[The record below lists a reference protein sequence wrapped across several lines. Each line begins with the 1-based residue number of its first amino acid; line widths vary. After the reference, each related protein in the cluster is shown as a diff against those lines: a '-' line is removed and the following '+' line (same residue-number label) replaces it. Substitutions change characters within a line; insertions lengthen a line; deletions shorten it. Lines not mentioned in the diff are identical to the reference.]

1 MCDLCL
7 KVNPDDNVA
16 VAVVPLRAGKRL
28 NVDGWDIILPR
39 DIPAGQ
45 KIALLNLEAGDYI
58 IKYGCPIGYVT
69 DYIDRGE
76 WINEKNARICPTGIQ
91 DTRKTHQVD
100 LASLWNQDICK
111 GYLRK
116 SGEAGVRND
125 VWISAA
131 SENVTSL
138 VYELT
143 DSLRLTM
150 DGNGINFIVP
160 FPYNK
165 ALFSHPEQN
174 SYSYKILKDLV
185 CHPNAGGV
193 LVIASENDFDKI
205 ESFKIFLGK
214 YDSGRIRFILVKDN
228 ETGQKSCMKLLK
240 ELYIRASKN
249 EVTEIPLSKLR
260 LD

>member
-1 MCDLCL
+1 M
-7 KVNPDDNVA
+7 
-16 VAVVPLRAGKRL
+16 
-28 NVDGWDIILPR
+28 
-39 DIPAGQ
+39 
-45 KIALLNLEAGDYI
+45 
-58 IKYGCPIGYVT
+58 
-69 DYIDRGE
+69 
-76 WINEKNARICPTGIQ
+76 
-91 DTRKTHQVD
+91 
-100 LASLWNQDICK
+100 SLWNQDICK

-125 VWISAA
+125 VWIIAA

-138 VYELT
+138 VYELA
-143 DSLRLTM
+143 DSLRSTM

-160 FPYNK
+160 FPYNRV
-165 ALFSHPEQN
+165 LFSHPEPN

-205 ESFKIFLGK
+205 ESFKKFLGK
-214 YDSGRIRFILVKDN
+214 YDSGRIRFISVKDN
-228 ETGQKSCMKLLK
+228 KTGQKSCLKLLK

-249 EVTEIPLSKLR
+249 EITEIPLSKLR